1 MQNCTKGTF
10 ERPFMNISKGLLSDL
25 IGWWDDCKGKQGK
38 MGCNR
43 ERLPS
48 YPVIPSSA
56 QSRCHPIHLTPSGS
70 PCRKDRSQRLTT
82 PGRALAGEGSR
93 ALVNVLDLLTYPKTA
108 SCKSICNW
116 LHTPDLYLTMMYMP
130 AAVCVEESHP
140 WHKQSP
146 PPFIF
151 NLISRDNASTDRL
164 KLIIL
169 IQHVLSWS
177 RKRL

>member
-10 ERPFMNISKGLLSDL
+10 ERPFINISEGLLSDL

-48 YPVIPSSA
+48 YPLIPSSA

-70 PCRKDRSQRLTT
+70 PCRTDRSQRPTT
-82 PGRALAGEGSR
+82 PGTALAGGESR

-108 SCKSICNW
+108 SCQSICNW
-116 LHTPDLYLTMMYMP
+116 LHTPDLYIKPYNGVHACGCLCWGVSLHLP
-130 AAVCVEESHP
+130 LS
-140 WHKQSP
+140 
-146 PPFIF
+146 
-151 NLISRDNASTDRL
+151 LISSAETIPALTGLNSYYSSNMFDR
-164 KLIIL
+164 
-169 IQHVLSWS
+169 WGNM
-177 RKRL
+177 R